1 MLVLIISYQMWYNI
15 IEVRKVKY
23 MSLKQASE
31 LWNISE
37 RRIRRLIQEN
47 RVEGAVKI
55 GNAWNIPE
63 ETSKPIDKRY
73 KIEEDKFIIDIPN
86 NFFDNLD
93 TKKRILDSKRP
104 LPKATLKSLEENF
117 KLEWTYNSNAI
128 EGNTLTLKETKVV
141 LEGITI
147 GGKTMREHLEAINH
161 NEAITFLEEL
171 INDKNELTEID
182 IKNIHAI
189 VLKGIDNENAGRY
202 RTENVI
208 ISGASHI
215 PPESILVSELMEKLI
230 YRYDDWKEKYH
241 PIVVSSLLHAEF
253 VKIHPFID
261 GNGRTARLLMNFEAM
276 KNGYPPI
283 IIKREQRHNYYDALD
298 KGALTG
304 DYTDFV
310 KLVAKQAEEML
321 DLYLK
326 FVK

>member
-1 MLVLIISYQMWYNI
+1 MGYI
-15 IEVRKVKY
+15 
-23 MSLKQASE
+23 SLKQASE

-47 RVEGAVKI
+47 RIEGAIKI
-55 GNAWNIPE
+55 GNAWNIPID
-63 ETSKPIDKRY
+63 TNKPIDKRY
-73 KIEEDKFIIDIPN
+73 KIEEDKFIIDISN
-86 NFFDNLD
+86 DFFKELD
-93 TKKRILDSKRP
+93 EKKAILDSKRP
-104 LPKATLKSLEENF
+104 LPKETLKSLEENF

-161 NEAITFLEEL
+161 KEAIEFLEEL
-171 INDKNELTEID
+171 INDNRELSEMD
-182 IKNIHAI
+182 IKNIHAL
-189 VLKGIDNENAGRY
+189 VLKGIDDENAGRY

-208 ISGASHI
+208 ISGATHI
-215 PPESILVSELMEKLI
+215 PPESVIVPELMEKLI
-230 YRYDDWKEKYH
+230 YRYDEWKEKYH
-241 PIVVSSLLHAEF
+241 PIVVVALLHAEF

-261 GNGRTARLLMNFEAM
+261 GNGRTARLLMNFETM

-283 IIKREQRHNYYDALD
+283 IIKTEERHKYYDALD
-298 KGALTG
+298 KGAMTG

-310 KLVAKQAEEML
+310 KMVTKQAEEMM

-326 FVK
+326 LI

>member
-1 MLVLIISYQMWYNI
+1 MGYIT
-15 IEVRKVKY
+15 
-23 MSLKQASE
+23 LKQAAE

-47 RVEGAVKI
+47 RINGALKI

-63 ETSKPIDKRY
+63 ETSKPMDKRY
-73 KIEEDKFIIDIPN
+73 KIEEDRFIIDIQN
-86 NFFDNLD
+86 DFFNILD
-93 TKKRILDSKRP
+93 EKKQKLDSKRP
-104 LPKATLKSLEENF
+104 LPKETLKSLEENF

-161 NEAITFLEEL
+161 KEAIEFLEEL
-171 INDKNELTEID
+171 VQDNNELSEID

-215 PPESILVSELMEKLI
+215 PPDAIIVPESMEKLI
-230 YRYDDWKEKYH
+230 YRYDEWKEKYH
-241 PIVVSSLLHAEF
+241 PIIVAALLHAEF

-261 GNGRTARLLMNFEAM
+261 GNGRTARLLMNFEVM

-283 IIKREQRHNYYDALD
+283 IIKNEERHKYYDALD
-298 KGALTG
+298 VGALTG

-310 KLVAKQAEEML
+310 KMVTKQAEEMI

-326 FVK
+326 IIK

>member
-1 MLVLIISYQMWYNI
+1 MGYIT
-15 IEVRKVKY
+15 
-23 MSLKQASE
+23 LKQAAE

-47 RVEGAVKI
+47 RINGALKI

-63 ETSKPIDKRY
+63 ETSKPMDKRY
-73 KIEEDKFIIDIPN
+73 KIEEDRFIIDIQN
-86 NFFDNLD
+86 DFFKVLD
-93 TKKRILDSKRP
+93 ENKQKLDSKRP
-104 LPKATLKSLEENF
+104 LPKETLKSLEENF

-147 GGKTMREHLEAINH
+147 GGKTIREHLEAINH
-161 NEAITFLEEL
+161 KEAIDFLEEL
-171 INDKNELTEID
+171 VQDNNELSEID

-215 PPESILVSELMEKLI
+215 LPYAIIVPESMEKLI
-230 YRYDDWKEKYH
+230 YRYDEWKEKYH
-241 PIVVSSLLHAEF
+241 PIIVAALLHAEF

-261 GNGRTARLLMNFEAM
+261 GNGRTARLLMNFEVM

-283 IIKREQRHNYYDALD
+283 IIKNEERHKYYDALD
-298 KGALTG
+298 VGALTG
-304 DYTDFV
+304 DYTNFV
-310 KLVAKQAEEML
+310 KMVTKQAEEMI

-326 FVK
+326 IIK

>member
-1 MLVLIISYQMWYNI
+1 MGYIT
-15 IEVRKVKY
+15 
-23 MSLKQASE
+23 LKQAAE

-47 RVEGAVKI
+47 RIDGAVKI

-63 ETSKPIDKRY
+63 ETSKPMDKRY
-73 KIEEDKFIIDIPN
+73 KMEEDRFIIDVPSD
-86 NFFDNLD
+86 FFKELD
-93 TKKRILDSKRP
+93 EKKQKLDSKRP
-104 LPKATLKSLEENF
+104 LPKETLKSLEENF

-161 NEAITFLEEL
+161 KEAIEFLEEL
-171 INDKNELTEID
+171 VQYNNELSEMD

-215 PPESILVSELMEKLI
+215 PPDAIIVPESMEKLI
-230 YRYDDWKEKYH
+230 YRYDEWKEKYH
-241 PIVVSSLLHAEF
+241 PIIVAALLHAEF

-261 GNGRTARLLMNFEAM
+261 GNGRTARLLMNFEVM

-283 IIKREQRHNYYDALD
+283 IIKNEERLKYYDALD
-298 KGALTG
+298 VGALTG

-310 KLVAKQAEEML
+310 KMVTKQAEEMI

-326 FVK
+326 IIK

>member
-1 MLVLIISYQMWYNI
+1 MEYI
-15 IEVRKVKY
+15 
-23 MSLKQASE
+23 SLKQASE

-47 RVEGAVKI
+47 RIEGAIKI
-55 GNAWNIPE
+55 GNAWNIPID
-63 ETSKPIDKRY
+63 TNKPIDKRY
-73 KIEEDKFIIDIPN
+73 KIEEDKFIINISND
-86 NFFDNLD
+86 FFEELD
-93 TKKRILDSKRP
+93 EKKAILDSKRP
-104 LPKATLKSLEENF
+104 LPKETLKSLEENF

-161 NEAITFLEEL
+161 KEAIEFLEEL
-171 INDKNELTEID
+171 INDNSELSEID
-182 IKNIHAI
+182 IKNIHAL

-215 PPESILVSELMEKLI
+215 PPESVIVAELMEKLI
-230 YRYDDWKEKYH
+230 YRYDEWKERYH
-241 PIVVSSLLHAEF
+241 PIIVAALLHAEF

-283 IIKREQRHNYYDALD
+283 IIRTEQRHSYYDALD
-298 KGALTG
+298 KGAMTG
-304 DYTDFV
+304 NYTDFV
-310 KLVAKQAEEML
+310 KMVTKQAEEML

-326 FVK
+326 LIK

>member
-1 MLVLIISYQMWYNI
+1 MGYIT
-15 IEVRKVKY
+15 
-23 MSLKQASE
+23 LKQAAE

-47 RVEGAVKI
+47 RIDGAVKI
-55 GNAWNIPE
+55 GNAWSIPE
-63 ETSKPIDKRY
+63 ETSKPMDKRY
-73 KIEEDKFIIDIPN
+73 KMEEDRFIIDVPSD
-86 NFFDNLD
+86 FFKELD
-93 TKKRILDSKRP
+93 EKKQKLDSKRP
-104 LPKATLKSLEENF
+104 LPKETLKSLEENF

-147 GGKTMREHLEAINH
+147 GGKTMREHLEVINH
-161 NEAITFLEEL
+161 KEAIEFLEEL
-171 INDKNELTEID
+171 VQYNNELSEMD

-215 PPESILVSELMEKLI
+215 PPDAIIVPESMEKLI
-230 YRYDDWKEKYH
+230 YRYDEWKEKYH
-241 PIVVSSLLHAEF
+241 PIIVAALLHAEF

-261 GNGRTARLLMNFEAM
+261 GNGRTARLLMNFEVM

-283 IIKREQRHNYYDALD
+283 IIKNEERHKYYDALD
-298 KGALTG
+298 VGALTG

-310 KLVAKQAEEML
+310 KMVTKQAEEMI

-326 FVK
+326 IIK

>member
-1 MLVLIISYQMWYNI
+1 MGYI
-15 IEVRKVKY
+15 
-23 MSLKQASE
+23 SLKQASE

-47 RVEGAVKI
+47 RIEGAVKI

-73 KIEEDKFIIDIPN
+73 KIEDDKFIIDISN
-86 NFFDNLD
+86 DFFKSLD
-93 TKKRILDSKRP
+93 EKKKILDSKRP
-104 LPKATLKSLEENF
+104 LPKETLKSLEENF

-161 NEAITFLEEL
+161 NEAIEFLEEL
-171 INDKNELTEID
+171 INDNRELTEID

-189 VLKGIDNENAGRY
+189 VLKGIDDKNAGRY

-215 PPESILVSELMEKLI
+215 PPESIRVPELMEKLI
-230 YRYDDWKEKYH
+230 YRYDEWKEKYH
-241 PIVVSSLLHAEF
+241 PIVVAVLLHAEF

-261 GNGRTARLLMNFEAM
+261 GNGRTARLLMNFEVM

-283 IIKREQRHNYYDALD
+283 IIKTEQRHKYYDTLD
-298 KGALTG
+298 EGAMTG
-304 DYTDFV
+304 NYTEFV
-310 KLVAKQAEEML
+310 KIVAKQAVEMI

-326 FVK
+326 VIK

>member
-1 MLVLIISYQMWYNI
+1 MGYIT
-15 IEVRKVKY
+15 
-23 MSLKQASE
+23 LKQAAE

-47 RVEGAVKI
+47 RIDGAVKI
-55 GNAWNIPE
+55 GNAWSIPE
-63 ETSKPIDKRY
+63 ETSKPMDKRY
-73 KIEEDKFIIDIPN
+73 KMEEDRFIIDVPSD
-86 NFFDNLD
+86 FFKELD
-93 TKKRILDSKRP
+93 EKKQKLDSKRP
-104 LPKATLKSLEENF
+104 LPKETLKSLEENF

-147 GGKTMREHLEAINH
+147 GGKTMREHLEVINH
-161 NEAITFLEEL
+161 KEAIEFLEEL
-171 INDKNELTEID
+171 VQYNNELSEMD

-189 VLKGIDNENAGRY
+189 VLKGIDNENVGRY

-215 PPESILVSELMEKLI
+215 PPDAIIVPESMEKLI
-230 YRYDDWKEKYH
+230 YRYDEWKEKYH
-241 PIVVSSLLHAEF
+241 PIIVAALLHAEF

-261 GNGRTARLLMNFEAM
+261 GNGRTARLLMNFEVM

-283 IIKREQRHNYYDALD
+283 IIKNEERHKYYDALD
-298 KGALTG
+298 VGALTG

-310 KLVAKQAEEML
+310 KMVTKQAEEMI

-326 FVK
+326 IIK

>member
-1 MLVLIISYQMWYNI
+1 MGYIT
-15 IEVRKVKY
+15 
-23 MSLKQASE
+23 LKQAAE

-47 RVEGAVKI
+47 RINGALKI

-63 ETSKPIDKRY
+63 ETSKPMDKRY
-73 KIEEDKFIIDIPN
+73 KIEEDRFIIDIQN
-86 NFFDNLD
+86 DFFKVLD
-93 TKKRILDSKRP
+93 ENKQKLDSKRP
-104 LPKATLKSLEENF
+104 LPKETLKSLEDNF

-147 GGKTMREHLEAINH
+147 GGKTIREHLEAINH
-161 NEAITFLEEL
+161 KEAIEFLEEL
-171 INDKNELTEID
+171 VQDNNELSEMD

-215 PPESILVSELMEKLI
+215 PPDAIIVPESMEKLI
-230 YRYDDWKEKYH
+230 YRYDEWKEKYH
-241 PIVVSSLLHAEF
+241 PIIVAALLHAEF

-261 GNGRTARLLMNFEAM
+261 GNGRTARLLMNFEVM

-283 IIKREQRHNYYDALD
+283 IIKNEERHKYYDALD
-298 KGALTG
+298 VGALTG

-310 KLVAKQAEEML
+310 KMVTKQAEEMI

-326 FVK
+326 IIK

>member
-1 MLVLIISYQMWYNI
+1 MEYI
-15 IEVRKVKY
+15 
-23 MSLKQASE
+23 SLKQASE

-47 RVEGAVKI
+47 RIEGAIKI
-55 GNAWNIPE
+55 GNAWNIPID
-63 ETSKPIDKRY
+63 TNKPIDKRY
-73 KIEEDKFIIDIPN
+73 KIEEDKFIINISND
-86 NFFDNLD
+86 FFEELD
-93 TKKRILDSKRP
+93 EKKAILDSKRP
-104 LPKATLKSLEENF
+104 LPKETLKSLEENF

-161 NEAITFLEEL
+161 KEAIEFLEEL
-171 INDKNELTEID
+171 INDNSELSEID
-182 IKNIHAI
+182 IKNIHAL
-189 VLKGIDNENAGRY
+189 VLKGIDDENAGRY

-215 PPESILVSELMEKLI
+215 PPESVIVPELMEKLI
-230 YRYDDWKEKYH
+230 YRYDEWKERYH
-241 PIVVSSLLHAEF
+241 PIIVAALLHAEF
-253 VKIHPFID
+253 VKVHPFID

-283 IIKREQRHNYYDALD
+283 IIKTKQRHSYYDALD
-298 KGALTG
+298 KGAMIG
-304 DYTDFV
+304 NYTDFV
-310 KLVAKQAEEML
+310 RMVAKQAEEML

-326 FVK
+326 LIK

>member
-1 MLVLIISYQMWYNI
+1 MGYIT
-15 IEVRKVKY
+15 
-23 MSLKQASE
+23 LKQAAE

-47 RVEGAVKI
+47 RINGALKI

-63 ETSKPIDKRY
+63 ETSKPMDKRY
-73 KIEEDKFIIDIPN
+73 KIEEDRFIIDIQN
-86 NFFDNLD
+86 DFFKVLD
-93 TKKRILDSKRP
+93 ENKQRLDSKRP
-104 LPKATLKSLEENF
+104 LPKETLKSLEENF

-147 GGKTMREHLEAINH
+147 GGKTIREHLEAINH
-161 NEAITFLEEL
+161 KEAIDFLEEL
-171 INDKNELTEID
+171 VQDNNELSEID

-215 PPESILVSELMEKLI
+215 PPDAIIVPESMEKLI
-230 YRYDDWKEKYH
+230 YRYDEWKEKYH
-241 PIVVSSLLHAEF
+241 PIIVAALLHAEF

-261 GNGRTARLLMNFEAM
+261 GNGRTARLLMNFEVM

-283 IIKREQRHNYYDALD
+283 IIKNEERHKYYDALD
-298 KGALTG
+298 VGALTG
-304 DYTDFV
+304 DYTNFV
-310 KLVAKQAEEML
+310 KMVTKQAEEMI

-326 FVK
+326 IIK

>member
-1 MLVLIISYQMWYNI
+1 M
-15 IEVRKVKY
+15 KY
-23 MSLKQASE
+23 ISLKQASE

-47 RVEGAVKI
+47 RIEGAIKI
-55 GNAWNIPE
+55 GNAWNIPMD
-63 ETSKPIDKRY
+63 TNKPIDKRY
-73 KIEEDKFIIDIPN
+73 KMEEDKFIIDIPN
-86 NFFDNLD
+86 NFFNKLD
-93 TKKRILDSKRP
+93 ERKEKLDSKRP
-104 LPKATLKSLEENF
+104 IPKETLKTLEENF

-161 NEAITFLEEL
+161 NEAILFLEEL
-171 INDKNELTEID
+171 IKDNKELTELD
-182 IKNIHAI
+182 IKNIHYI

-202 RTENVI
+202 RIENVI

-215 PPESILVSELMEKLI
+215 PPEAVIIPELMEKLI
-230 YRYDDWKEKYH
+230 YRYDEWKDKYH
-241 PIVVSSLLHAEF
+241 PIIVSALLHAEF

-261 GNGRTARLLMNFEAM
+261 GNGRTARLLMNFEVM

-283 IIKREQRHNYYDALD
+283 IIKTEERHKYYEALD
-298 KGALTG
+298 KGAMTG
-304 DYTDFV
+304 NYTDFV
-310 KLVAKQAEEML
+310 KMITKQAEKMM

-326 FVK
+326 IIK

>member
-1 MLVLIISYQMWYNI
+1 MGYIT
-15 IEVRKVKY
+15 
-23 MSLKQASE
+23 LKQAAE

-47 RVEGAVKI
+47 RIDGAVKI
-55 GNAWNIPE
+55 GNAWSIPE
-63 ETSKPIDKRY
+63 ETSKPMDKRY
-73 KIEEDKFIIDIPN
+73 KMEEDRFIIDVPSD
-86 NFFDNLD
+86 FFKELD
-93 TKKRILDSKRP
+93 EKKQKLDSKRP
-104 LPKATLKSLEENF
+104 LPKETLKSLEENF

-147 GGKTMREHLEAINH
+147 GGKTMREHLEVINH
-161 NEAITFLEEL
+161 KEAIEFLEEL
-171 INDKNELTEID
+171 VQYNNELSEMD

-215 PPESILVSELMEKLI
+215 PPDAIIVPELMEKLI
-230 YRYDDWKEKYH
+230 YRYDEWKEKYH
-241 PIVVSSLLHAEF
+241 PIIVAALLHAEF

-261 GNGRTARLLMNFEAM
+261 GNGRTARLLMNFEVM

-283 IIKREQRHNYYDALD
+283 IIKNEERHKYYDALD
-298 KGALTG
+298 VGALTG

-310 KLVAKQAEEML
+310 KMVTKQAEEMI

-326 FVK
+326 IIK

>member
-1 MLVLIISYQMWYNI
+1 MWYNTV
-15 IEVRKVKY
+15 EVIKMKY
-23 MSLKQASE
+23 ISLKQASE

-47 RVEGAVKI
+47 RIEGAVKI

-86 NFFDNLD
+86 NFFENLD
-93 TKKRILDSKRP
+93 AKKRILDSKRP

-171 INDKNELTEID
+171 INDTNELTEID

-189 VLKGIDNENAGRY
+189 VLKGIDSENAGRY

-215 PPESILVSELMEKLI
+215 PPESIIVPELMEKLI

>member
-1 MLVLIISYQMWYNI
+1 MEYI
-15 IEVRKVKY
+15 
-23 MSLKQASE
+23 SLKQASE

-47 RVEGAVKI
+47 RIEGAIKI
-55 GNAWNIPE
+55 GNAWNIPID
-63 ETSKPIDKRY
+63 TNKPIDKRY
-73 KIEEDKFIIDIPN
+73 KIEEDKFIINISND
-86 NFFDNLD
+86 FFEELD
-93 TKKRILDSKRP
+93 EKKAILDSKRP
-104 LPKATLKSLEENF
+104 LPKETLKSLEENF

-161 NEAITFLEEL
+161 KEAIEFLEEL
-171 INDKNELTEID
+171 INDNSELSEMD
-182 IKNIHAI
+182 IKNIHAL
-189 VLKGIDNENAGRY
+189 VLKGIDDENAGRY

-215 PPESILVSELMEKLI
+215 PPESVIVPELMEKLI
-230 YRYDDWKEKYH
+230 YRYDEWKERYH
-241 PIVVSSLLHAEF
+241 PIIVAALLHAEF

-283 IIKREQRHNYYDALD
+283 IIKTEQRHSYYDALD
-298 KGALTG
+298 KGAITG

-310 KLVAKQAEEML
+310 KMVAKQAEEML

-326 FVK
+326 LIK

>member
-1 MLVLIISYQMWYNI
+1 MGYIT
-15 IEVRKVKY
+15 
-23 MSLKQASE
+23 LKQAAE

-47 RVEGAVKI
+47 RIDGAVKI
-55 GNAWNIPE
+55 GNAWSIPE
-63 ETSKPIDKRY
+63 ETSKPMDKRY
-73 KIEEDKFIIDIPN
+73 KMEEDRFIIDVPSD
-86 NFFDNLD
+86 FFKELD
-93 TKKRILDSKRP
+93 GKKQKLDSKRP
-104 LPKATLKSLEENF
+104 LPKETLKSLEENF

-161 NEAITFLEEL
+161 KEAIEFLEEL
-171 INDKNELTEID
+171 VQYNDELSEID

-215 PPESILVSELMEKLI
+215 PPDAIIVPESMEKLI
-230 YRYDDWKEKYH
+230 YRYDEWKEKYH
-241 PIVVSSLLHAEF
+241 PIIVAALLHAEF

-261 GNGRTARLLMNFEAM
+261 GNGRTARLLMNFEVM

-283 IIKREQRHNYYDALD
+283 IIKNEERHKYYDALD
-298 KGALTG
+298 VGALTG

-310 KLVAKQAEEML
+310 KMVTKQAEKMI

-326 FVK
+326 IIK

>member
-1 MLVLIISYQMWYNI
+1 MGYI
-15 IEVRKVKY
+15 
-23 MSLKQASE
+23 SLKQASE

-47 RVEGAVKI
+47 RIEGAIKI
-55 GNAWNIPE
+55 GNAWNIPID
-63 ETSKPIDKRY
+63 TNKPIDKRY
-73 KIEEDKFIIDIPN
+73 KIKEDKFIIDIPN
-86 NFFDNLD
+86 DFFDELD
-93 TKKRILDSKRP
+93 KKKAILDRKRP
-104 LPKATLKSLEENF
+104 LPKETLKSLEENF

-161 NEAITFLEEL
+161 KEAIEFLEEL
-171 INDKNELTEID
+171 INDNRELSEMD
-182 IKNIHAI
+182 IKNIHAL
-189 VLKGIDNENAGRY
+189 VLKGIDDENAGRY

-208 ISGASHI
+208 ISGATHI
-215 PPESILVSELMEKLI
+215 PPESVIVPELMEKLI
-230 YRYDDWKEKYH
+230 YRYDEWKEKYH
-241 PIVVSSLLHAEF
+241 PIVVAALLHAEF

-261 GNGRTARLLMNFEAM
+261 GNGRTARLLMNFETM

-283 IIKREQRHNYYDALD
+283 IIKTEQRHSYYDALD
-298 KGALTG
+298 KGAMTG

-310 KLVAKQAEEML
+310 KMVTKQAEEML

-326 FVK
+326 IIK

>member
-1 MLVLIISYQMWYNI
+1 MGYIT
-15 IEVRKVKY
+15 
-23 MSLKQASE
+23 LKQAAE

-47 RVEGAVKI
+47 RINGALKI

-63 ETSKPIDKRY
+63 ETSKPMDKRY
-73 KIEEDKFIIDIPN
+73 KIEEDRFIIDIQN
-86 NFFDNLD
+86 DFFKVLD
-93 TKKRILDSKRP
+93 ENKQKLDSKRP
-104 LPKATLKSLEENF
+104 LPKETLKSLEDNF

-147 GGKTMREHLEAINH
+147 GGKTIREHLEAINH
-161 NEAITFLEEL
+161 KEAIEFLEEL
-171 INDKNELTEID
+171 VKDNNELSEMD

-215 PPESILVSELMEKLI
+215 PPDAIIVPESMEKLI
-230 YRYDDWKEKYH
+230 YRYDEWKEKYH
-241 PIVVSSLLHAEF
+241 PIIVAALLHAEF

-261 GNGRTARLLMNFEAM
+261 GNGRTARLLMNFEVM

-283 IIKREQRHNYYDALD
+283 IIKNEERHKYYDALD
-298 KGALTG
+298 VGALTG

-310 KLVAKQAEEML
+310 KMVTKQAEEMI

-326 FVK
+326 IIK

>member
-1 MLVLIISYQMWYNI
+1 MGYIT
-15 IEVRKVKY
+15 
-23 MSLKQASE
+23 LKQAAE

-47 RVEGAVKI
+47 RINGALKI

-63 ETSKPIDKRY
+63 ETSKPMDKRY
-73 KIEEDKFIIDIPN
+73 KIEEDKFIIGIQND
-86 NFFDNLD
+86 FFKVLD
-93 TKKRILDSKRP
+93 ENKQKLDSKRP
-104 LPKATLKSLEENF
+104 LPKETLKSLEENF

-141 LEGITI
+141 LEGFAI
-147 GGKTMREHLEAINH
+147 GGKTMREHLEVINH
-161 NEAITFLEEL
+161 KEAIEFLEEL
-171 INDKNELTEID
+171 VQDNNELSEID

-215 PPESILVSELMEKLI
+215 PPDAIIVPESMEKLI
-230 YRYDDWKEKYH
+230 YRYDEWKEKYH
-241 PIVVSSLLHAEF
+241 PIIVAALLHAEF

-261 GNGRTARLLMNFEAM
+261 GNGRTARLLMNFEVM

-283 IIKREQRHNYYDALD
+283 IIKNEERHKYYDALD
-298 KGALTG
+298 VGALTG

-310 KLVAKQAEEML
+310 KMVTKQAEEMI

-326 FVK
+326 IIK

>member
-1 MLVLIISYQMWYNI
+1 MGYI
-15 IEVRKVKY
+15 
-23 MSLKQASE
+23 SLKQASE

-47 RVEGAVKI
+47 RIEGAVKI

-73 KIEEDKFIIDIPN
+73 KIEDDKFIIDISN
-86 NFFDNLD
+86 DFFKSLD
-93 TKKRILDSKRP
+93 EKKKILDSKRP
-104 LPKATLKSLEENF
+104 LPKETLKSLEENF

-161 NEAITFLEEL
+161 NEAIEFLEEL
-171 INDKNELTEID
+171 INDNRELTEFD

-189 VLKGIDNENAGRY
+189 VLKGIDDKDAGRY

-215 PPESILVSELMEKLI
+215 PPESIRVPELMEKLI
-230 YRYDDWKEKYH
+230 YRYDEWKEKYH
-241 PIVVSSLLHAEF
+241 PIVVAALLHAEF

-261 GNGRTARLLMNFEAM
+261 GNGRTARLLMNFEVM

-283 IIKREQRHNYYDALD
+283 IIKTEQRHKYYDTLD
-298 KGALTG
+298 EGAMTG
-304 DYTDFV
+304 NYTEFV
-310 KLVAKQAEEML
+310 KIVAKQAVEMI

-326 FVK
+326 VIK

>member
-1 MLVLIISYQMWYNI
+1 MGYIT
-15 IEVRKVKY
+15 
-23 MSLKQASE
+23 LKQAAE

-47 RVEGAVKI
+47 RIDGAVKI

-63 ETSKPIDKRY
+63 ETSKPMDKRY
-73 KIEEDKFIIDIPN
+73 KMEEDRFIIDVPSD
-86 NFFDNLD
+86 FFKELD
-93 TKKRILDSKRP
+93 EKKQKLDSKRP
-104 LPKATLKSLEENF
+104 LPKETLKSLEENF

-147 GGKTMREHLEAINH
+147 GGKTMREHLEVINH
-161 NEAITFLEEL
+161 KEAIEFLEEL
-171 INDKNELTEID
+171 VQYNNELSEMD

-215 PPESILVSELMEKLI
+215 PPDAIIVPESMEKLI
-230 YRYDDWKEKYH
+230 YRYDEWKEKYH
-241 PIVVSSLLHAEF
+241 PIIVAALLHAEF

-261 GNGRTARLLMNFEAM
+261 GNGRTARLLMNFEVM

-283 IIKREQRHNYYDALD
+283 IIKNEERHKYYDALD
-298 KGALTG
+298 VGALTG

-310 KLVAKQAEEML
+310 KMVTKQAEEMI

-326 FVK
+326 IIK

>member
-1 MLVLIISYQMWYNI
+1 MGYIT
-15 IEVRKVKY
+15 
-23 MSLKQASE
+23 LKQAAE

-47 RVEGAVKI
+47 RINGALKI

-63 ETSKPIDKRY
+63 ETSKPMDKRY
-73 KIEEDKFIIDIPN
+73 KIEEDRFIIDIQN
-86 NFFDNLD
+86 DFFKVLD
-93 TKKRILDSKRP
+93 ENKQKLDSKRP
-104 LPKATLKSLEENF
+104 LPKETLKSLEENF

-147 GGKTMREHLEAINH
+147 GGKTIREHLEAINH
-161 NEAITFLEEL
+161 KESIDFLEEL
-171 INDKNELTEID
+171 VQDNNELSEID
-182 IKNIHAI
+182 IKNIHSI

-215 PPESILVSELMEKLI
+215 PPDAIIVPESMEKLI
-230 YRYDDWKEKYH
+230 YRYDEWKEKYH
-241 PIVVSSLLHAEF
+241 PIIVAALLHAEF

-261 GNGRTARLLMNFEAM
+261 GNGRTARLLMNFEVM

-283 IIKREQRHNYYDALD
+283 IIKNEERHKYYDALD
-298 KGALTG
+298 VGALTG

-310 KLVAKQAEEML
+310 KMVTKQAEEMI

-326 FVK
+326 IIK

>member
-1 MLVLIISYQMWYNI
+1 M
-15 IEVRKVKY
+15 EY
-23 MSLKQASE
+23 MTTGDAVQK
-31 LWNISE
+31 WNISE

-47 RVEGAVKI
+47 RIDGAVKI
-55 GNAWNIPE
+55 GNAWSIPE
-63 ETSKPIDKRY
+63 ETSKPMDKRY
-73 KIEEDKFIIDIPN
+73 KMEEDRFIIDVPSD
-86 NFFDNLD
+86 FFKELD
-93 TKKRILDSKRP
+93 EKKQKLDSKRP
-104 LPKATLKSLEENF
+104 LPKETLKSLEENF

-161 NEAITFLEEL
+161 KEAIEFLEEL
-171 INDKNELTEID
+171 VQYNNELSEMD

-189 VLKGIDNENAGRY
+189 VLKGIDNENVGRY

-215 PPESILVSELMEKLI
+215 PPDAIIVPESMEKLI
-230 YRYDDWKEKYH
+230 YRYDEWKEKYH
-241 PIVVSSLLHAEF
+241 PIIVAALLHAEF

-261 GNGRTARLLMNFEAM
+261 GNGRTARLLMNFEVM

-283 IIKREQRHNYYDALD
+283 IIKNEERHKYYDALD
-298 KGALTG
+298 VGALTG

-310 KLVAKQAEEML
+310 KMVTKQAEEMI

-326 FVK
+326 IIK